1 MKEKIGFIG
10 LGTMGKPM
18 ARNLLKAGYS
28 LTVFNRSPH
37 KAVELK
43 GLGAIVAESPKE
55 IGKYCEIIILMVPDS
70 PDVENVLVGKEGLLE
85 NIQSGTIV
93 IDMSTISPSVS
104 KRLAGIAKNY
114 GCSLLDAPVL
124 GSRRTATAG
133 TLTIVVG
140 GEKAA
145 YDRCYPVLQSLGRHI
160 FYMGSQG
167 MGLYTKL
174 CNNLISS
181 IVMQAVSEALLLGKK
196 AGLDLQ
202 ELIKVI
208 TIGGDRTLT
217 MEAKGSSL
225 LARNFDVHF
234 SLKHMYKDL
243 WLISNAASELGL
255 MVPVTTLVR
264 ELFGSAKIS
273 GSGEKDFS
281 AVITLMEKFAR
292 VKLNDKC
299 E

>member
-1 MKEKIGFIG
+1 
-10 LGTMGKPM
+10 
-18 ARNLLKAGYS
+18 
-28 LTVFNRSPH
+28 
-37 KAVELK
+37 
-43 GLGAIVAESPKE
+43 
-55 IGKYCEIIILMVPDS
+55 
-70 PDVENVLVGKEGLLE
+70 
-85 NIQSGTIV
+85 
-93 IDMSTISPSVS
+93 
-104 KRLAGIAKNY
+104 
-114 GCSLLDAPVL
+114 
-124 GSRRTATAG
+124 
-133 TLTIVVG
+133 
-140 GEKAA
+140 
-145 YDRCYPVLQSLGRHI
+145 
-160 FYMGSQG
+160 
-167 MGLYTKL
+167 
-174 CNNLISS
+174 
-181 IVMQAVSEALLLGKK
+181 
-196 AGLDLQ
+196 
-202 ELIKVI
+202 
-208 TIGGDRTLT
+208 